1 MIDKPQ
7 CFLDGFGGGHPAAFA
22 AVDHDDRQAERAG
35 GADLG
40 IGRLAAAVLGDDHV
54 DEVLAQKGD
63 LVVDGEGAAGKQ
75 VVDRGRGEGWLD
87 RIDAAHQIMM
97 LRSGLEVE
105 GLLPADGEEHAQ
117 RCASERGDRI
127 RERGDAR
134 PAIARGRLPSGA
146 LEADERGAGLRGGA
160 LGIGRN
166 LPGEGVGRVD
176 QQVDAVALK
185 KGRQSRGPTESAGA
199 HRSGLRRRIGRP
211 AGERQRDIEIGTQ
224 RQPARQIA
232 GLGGAAQ
239 NEDASLVHA

>member
-1 MIDKPQ
+1 MIDQPQ
-7 CFLDGFGGGHPAAFA
+7 RLLDGFGGGDPAAVA
-22 AVDHDDRQAERAG
+22 AVDHDDGKAERAG
-35 GADLG
+35 GGDLG

-54 DEVLAQKGD
+54 DAMLAQKGD
-63 LVVDGEGAAGKQ
+63 LIHDGEGAAGEEIL
-75 VVDRGRGEGWLD
+75 DRRYGERWFD
-87 RIDAAHQIMM
+87 RIDAADEIMV
-97 LRSGLEVE
+97 LRSGIEVE

-127 RERGDAR
+127 RERGHAR

-146 LEADERGAGLRGGA
+146 FEPDQRRAGLQGRA

-166 LPGEGVGRVD
+166 LSGEGVGRVD

-185 KGRQSRGPTESAGA
+185 KGRQSLGPTESAGA
-199 HRSGLRRRIGRP
+199 YRYGLRRRIGGA
-211 AGERQRDIEIGTQ
+211 AGERQRDIEIGPQ

-232 GLGGAAQ
+232 GLSGAAQ